1 MWLRYRTTMCFLQI
15 SETDRFIYP
24 VMISEDLQA
33 SPRENIPVYLTVEG
47 TEWNGEEIE
56 GS

>member
-1 MWLRYRTTMCFLQI
+1 MCFLQI

-33 SPRENIPVYLTVEG
+33 SPHENIPVYLTVEG